1 MAVTDLFRLVFNKLQ
16 KKSGVLHTPWRTR
29 VLRERH
35 LRHRA
40 GVSPRQWRRA
50 KKAERRVANG
60 RRAEA
65 RGHYLRRIWAREG
78 VLDGHV
84 PYRPSRFGRRT
95 SAFFARASVP
105 Q

>member
-16 KKSGVLHTPWRTR
+16 KKSGRLRSPWRTR

-40 GVSPRQWRRA
+40 GLSPRQWRRA
-50 KKAERRVANG
+50 KKAERRVVQG
-60 RRAEA
+60 RSPETRAH
-65 RGHYLRRIWAREG
+65 RLRRVWAREG

-84 PYRPSRFGRRT
+84 ASRPSRFGRRI
-95 SAFFARASVP
+95 SEFFWRQAVS